1 MSELIVPMVFSGVVT
16 IVSLWM
22 IVSEIN
28 YWNKN

>member
-1 MSELIVPMVFSGVVT
+1 MSELLVPVVFSGVVT
-16 IVSLWM
+16 LVSLWM